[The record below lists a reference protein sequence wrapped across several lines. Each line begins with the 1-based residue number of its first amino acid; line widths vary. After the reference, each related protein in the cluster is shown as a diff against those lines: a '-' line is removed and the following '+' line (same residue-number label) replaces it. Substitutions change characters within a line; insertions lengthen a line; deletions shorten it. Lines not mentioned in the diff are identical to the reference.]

1 MTFSH
6 ILPEVPV
13 PYFHCGP
20 IDPNVVLDLDF
31 SMESFVER
39 QRSSV
44 KNQHSIYYITLMGDT
59 SHCTVILAALHI
71 LPACK
76 IVILSCF
83 LTAISA
89 IFCSWCS
96 QQKLVSLEWIMFK
109 SFRRLGK
116 PCLIKDFSSEHC
128 RFSPQMGCFTKTVI
142 KKGMNLTWPVH
153 TVG

>member
-44 KNQHSIYYITLMGDT
+44 KNQHFIY
-59 SHCTVILAALHI
+59 
-71 LPACK
+71 
-76 IVILSCF
+76 
-83 LTAISA
+83 
-89 IFCSWCS
+89 
-96 QQKLVSLEWIMFK
+96 
-109 SFRRLGK
+109 
-116 PCLIKDFSSEHC
+116 
-128 RFSPQMGCFTKTVI
+128 
-142 KKGMNLTWPVH
+142 
-153 TVG
+153 